1 MQNKA
6 MRPPLMF
13 INKNS
18 IDYKYNILGDLKPK
32 VKAHYRRKGWGGLF
46 ETKK

>member
-18 IDYKYNILGDLKPK
+18 IDYKYNLLGDLKPR
-32 VKAHYRRKGWGGLF
+32 VKAHYQRVMGGGGVWVV
-46 ETKK
+46 